1 MSISIDNL
9 VHRRT
14 ADGKWMQGCEHTTV
28 LLNHAKRNSFIN
40 KAIINLESITNEFD
54 TIACCGTSGL
64 LVVAKIAELLDK
76 NILIIRK
83 KNESK
88 YSPFLYEGVI
98 PEKYIIIDDLICSGN
113 TVKHILNTIKN
124 ESPNSI
130 CIGVYVFLK
139 DKCAYRNDNTL
150 CKKDLGIQYLWK

>member
-1 MSISIDNL
+1 MISNIDNL
-9 VHRRT
+9 LHRRT

-28 LLNHAKRNSFIN
+28 LLNHKKRNSFI
-40 KAIINLESITNEFD
+40 KQATINLKNIHETFD

-64 LVVAKIAELLDK
+64 LVVSQIAESLNK

-83 KNESK
+83 KHESK

-98 PEKYIIIDDLICSGN
+98 PEKYIIIDDLICSGS
-113 TVKHILNTIKN
+113 TVKHILKTVRD

-130 CIGVYVFLK
+130 CLGVYVFLK
-139 DKCAYRNDNTL
+139 DKCCYRNDNKL
-150 CKKDLGIQYLWK
+150 CKRDLGIQYL

>member
-1 MSISIDNL
+1 MISNIDNL
-9 VHRRT
+9 LHRRT

-28 LLNHAKRNSFIN
+28 LLNHKKRNSFI
-40 KAIINLESITNEFD
+40 KQATINLKNIHETFD

-64 LVVAKIAELLDK
+64 LVVSQIAESLNK

-83 KNESK
+83 KHESK

-98 PEKYIIIDDLICSGN
+98 PEKYIIIDDLICSGS
-113 TVKHILNTIKN
+113 TVKHILKTVRD

-130 CIGVYVFLK
+130 CLGIYVFLK
-139 DKCAYRNDNTL
+139 DKCCYRNDNKL
-150 CKKDLGIQYLWK
+150 CKRDLGIQYL